1 MARIPR
7 LTVDGESAV
16 YHIISRTALD
26 GFVLGDVEKDYL
38 LTLIQRLSAVY
49 FTEVLGFCLM
59 GNHFHLLVRM
69 QPEAAFSDDDIRT
82 RFQHYYGADSERKLT
97 AGQIPTLRDKWASL
111 SEYVKE
117 IKQSFS
123 RWYNKRYNRKG
134 FFWGERFK
142 SVLVDNG
149 DTLINCL
156 AYIDLNPV
164 RAGLVDRPEDYR
176 WCSLAYQVQTGN
188 KDDFLSLDFG
198 LTTFVEWDATTRLQ
212 YYRRYVYENGA
223 QPATKGAPL
232 APQLVDTEAQKEF
245 ALTPVD
251 RLRYRTRYFTDSGV
265 IGTKAFVARC
275 ATLFEHHFSSRHAK
289 RPRPIAGLPGIY
301 ALKRLSEAR

>member
-7 LTVDGESAV
+7 LTVDGEPAV
-16 YHIISRTALD
+16 YHVISRTALD

-69 QPEAAFSDDDIRT
+69 HPEAAFSDDDIRT
-82 RFQHYYGADSERKLT
+82 RFHRHYGADSTRQLT
-97 AGQIPTLRDKWASL
+97 DGQIPTLRAKWANL

-123 RWYNKRYNRKG
+123 RWYNKRHGRRG

-142 SVLVDNG
+142 SVLVENG

-164 RAGLVDRPEDYR
+164 RARLVARPEDYR
-176 WCSLAYQVQTGN
+176 WCSLAYHVQTGN

-198 LTTFVEWDATTRLQ
+198 LTTFGNGDAKTRLQ

-223 QPATKGAPL
+223 QPATQGARL
-232 APQLVDTEAQKEF
+232 ALQLVNREAQKGF

-251 RLRYRTRYFTDSGV
+251 RLLYRTRYFTDSGV

-275 ATLFEHHFSSRHAK
+275 SQLFERHFSSRHAK
-289 RPRPIAGLPGIY
+289 RPRPIAGLAGVY
-301 ALKRLSEAR
+301 SLKRLSETR